1 MNRPLRCRGMRD
13 TLPEEMRRFRRVE
26 EAFRAACQSW
36 GYEEIRTPILEH
48 LHLFT
53 TAGTLSAQMLGR
65 VYSFLDW
72 DGWSGERVVLR
83 PDSTIP
89 AARLYT
95 ESLEGTEAVKLFY
108 VQNVFRFAEGD
119 ESREDWQCGVELI
132 GDSQPQGDVELILL
146 GREVLARLGVEAEI
160 RLSHTGL
167 VRAVLARAGLDA
179 SEQLALY
186 DRILDDDEAAPGE
199 LQARLPE
206 LGASLEML
214 LAMEG
219 EGAAYLSNL
228 RSAFTKGIP
237 QMEGPLDELAIVVD
251 ALEGLGHRCLIS
263 AAMVRDFEYYTGPAF
278 RFEVAGRRVGSG
290 GRYDALISLIEGE
303 RVPASGFA
311 LEASALA
318 SLLEAEAPER
328 QIATLVVEAPDSGS
342 LTSAFRLASALRAQ
356 GLAVQVAG
364 EPPRGSPVVKVA
376 GKGYVLVEPAGG
388 ERRLPSVEAVAA
400 ALRESGRD

>member
-1 MNRPLRCRGMRD
+1 MRD
-13 TLPEEMRRFRRVE
+13 MLPQEMRRFRRVE
-26 EAFRAACQSW
+26 VAFRAACQGW

-53 TAGTLSAQMLGR
+53 TAGTLSPQMLGR

-95 ESLEGTEAVKLFY
+95 ESLEGGGAVKLFY
-108 VQNVFRFAEGD
+108 IQNVFRFAEGD

-132 GDSQPQGDVELILL
+132 GDGKLEGDVELILL
-146 GREVLARLGVEAEI
+146 GREVLARLGLEANL

-167 VRAVLARAGLDA
+167 VRAVLAQAGLNA

-186 DRILDDDEAAPGE
+186 DRILDGDESALGE

-206 LGASLEML
+206 LGTSLEML

-219 EGAAYLSNL
+219 EGGAYLNNL
-228 RSAFTKGIP
+228 RSAFTKGVP
-237 QMEGPLDELAIVVD
+237 QMEGALDELAIVVE
-251 ALEGLGHRCLIS
+251 ALEGLGCRCLIS
-263 AAMVRDFEYYTGPAF
+263 AAMVRNFEYYTGPAF
-278 RFEVAGRRVGSG
+278 QFEVSGRRVGGG
-290 GRYDALISLIEGE
+290 GRYDALVSLIGGAQ
-303 RVPASGFA
+303 VPASGFA
-311 LEASALA
+311 LEAGSLA
-318 SLLEAEAPER
+318 SLLAAEVSERRIITVALEARDGA
-328 QIATLVVEAPDSGS
+328 S
-342 LTSAFRLASALRAQ
+342 LASAFRLASALRMQ

-364 EPPRGSPVVKVA
+364 EPPQGAPVVKTA
-376 GKGYVLVEPAGG
+376 DEEYVLVEPSGG
-388 ERRLPSVEAVAA
+388 ERRLASLEAVAE
-400 ALRESGRD
+400 ALRECGPD

>member
-1 MNRPLRCRGMRD
+1 MDCPLRCRGMRD
-13 TLPEEMRRFRRVE
+13 MLPQEMRRFRRVE
-26 EAFRAACQSW
+26 VAFRAACQGW

-53 TAGTLSAQMLGR
+53 TAGTLSPQMLGR

-95 ESLEGTEAVKLFY
+95 ESLEGGGAVKLFY
-108 VQNVFRFAEGD
+108 IQNVFRFAEGD

-132 GDSQPQGDVELILL
+132 GDGKLEGDVELILL
-146 GREVLARLGVEAEI
+146 GREVLARLGLEANL

-167 VRAVLARAGLDA
+167 VRAVLAQAGLNA

-186 DRILDDDEAAPGE
+186 DRILDGDESALGE

-206 LGASLEML
+206 LGTSLEML

-219 EGAAYLSNL
+219 EGGAYLNNL
-228 RSAFTKGIP
+228 RSAFTKGVP
-237 QMEGPLDELAIVVD
+237 QMEGALDELAIVVE
-251 ALEGLGHRCLIS
+251 ALEGLGCRCLIS
-263 AAMVRDFEYYTGPAF
+263 AAMVRNFEYYTGPAF
-278 RFEVAGRRVGSG
+278 QFEVSGRRVGGG
-290 GRYDALISLIEGE
+290 GRYDALVSLIGGAQ
-303 RVPASGFA
+303 VPASGFA
-311 LEASALA
+311 LEAGSLA
-318 SLLEAEAPER
+318 SLLAAEVSERRIITVALEARDGA
-328 QIATLVVEAPDSGS
+328 S
-342 LTSAFRLASALRAQ
+342 LASAFRLASALRMQ

-364 EPPRGSPVVKVA
+364 EPPQDTPVVKAA
-376 GKGYVLVEPAGG
+376 GEEYVLTEPSGG
-388 ERRLPSVEAVAA
+388 ERRLASLEAVAE
-400 ALRESGRD
+400 ALRECGPD

>member
-1 MNRPLRCRGMRD
+1 MRD

-89 AARLYT
+89 ATRLYA
-95 ESLEGTEAVKLFY
+95 ESLGDNGAVKLFY

-119 ESREDWQCGVELI
+119 ESREEWQCGVELI

-146 GREVLARLGVEAEI
+146 GREVLARLGLEAEV

-167 VRAVLARAGLDA
+167 VRAVLAQAGLDA

-186 DRILDDDEAAPGE
+186 DRILDDDESAPGE
-199 LQARLPE
+199 VQARLPE

-219 EGAAYLSNL
+219 EGGAYLSNL

-237 QMEGPLDELAIVVD
+237 QMEGPLDELAIVVE

-263 AAMVRDFEYYTGPAF
+263 AAMVRDFE
-278 RFEVAGRRVGSG
+278 
-290 GRYDALISLIEGE
+290 
-303 RVPASGFA
+303 
-311 LEASALA
+311 
-318 SLLEAEAPER
+318 
-328 QIATLVVEAPDSGS
+328 
-342 LTSAFRLASALRAQ
+342 
-356 GLAVQVAG
+356 
-364 EPPRGSPVVKVA
+364 
-376 GKGYVLVEPAGG
+376 
-388 ERRLPSVEAVAA
+388 
-400 ALRESGRD
+400 